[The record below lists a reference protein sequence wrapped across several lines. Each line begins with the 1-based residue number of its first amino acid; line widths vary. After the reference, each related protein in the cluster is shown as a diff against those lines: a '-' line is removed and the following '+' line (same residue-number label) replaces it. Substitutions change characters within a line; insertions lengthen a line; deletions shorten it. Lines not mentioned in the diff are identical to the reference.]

1 MEKIKKFRIE
11 ELKTLRTDVIDE
23 GLTRK
28 LNEIIDII
36 NEKLIP
42 VKIPNPSEKKGFDI
56 KKLPN
61 NLYTSPTYE
70 VSIKINQILDY
81 LSNQA
86 NGEKPEVVNTVGQT
100 VTALK
105 DNILY
110 VLRTYTKDPF
120 HENSSSEKYL
130 LDMIVKCF
138 NNSKPVETDKEEPK
152 YFWKLHCK
160 NRDNTYK
167 APCEIIEKSIKNLK
181 TYINMINN
189 NNYSYIIVDFEQIG
203 L

>member
-70 VSIKINQILDY
+70 VSIKINQILD
-81 LSNQA
+81 LI
-86 NGEKPEVVNTVGQT
+86 KVV
-100 VTALK
+100 
-105 DNILY
+105 
-110 VLRTYTKDPF
+110 
-120 HENSSSEKYL
+120 
-130 LDMIVKCF
+130 
-138 NNSKPVETDKEEPK
+138 
-152 YFWKLHCK
+152 
-160 NRDNTYK
+160 
-167 APCEIIEKSIKNLK
+167 
-181 TYINMINN
+181 
-189 NNYSYIIVDFEQIG
+189 
-203 L
+203 